1 MCRGLAERRQDL
13 VRTVCRYLGMSRRGV
28 DGVRLTEGA
37 GLGGGKVGE
46 VCGWVRRRQE
56 SLRSVGW
63 WDPGFK

>member
-1 MCRGLAERRQDL
+1 MREGRGLCRGLAERRQDL

-46 VCGWVRRRQE
+46 VCG
-56 SLRSVGW
+56 
-63 WDPGFK
+63 